1 MEERL
6 GQILGLVVDQAIQT
20 GEPVGSLSLVEQY
33 GLKVSPATIRNYFV
47 ELEED
52 GYIMQPHTSSGRMP
66 TEKGYREYVAGLLK
80 TKHLTKKESAELE
93 VAAEQGQEDNRRIKA
108 LAKAAA
114 DLAQNAVVVGIGSS
128 DSYYTGLSNLFSQPE
143 FKDWNRVVS
152 MSDILDRLDEV
163 LAKLRHVKFSEP
175 TTLIGSECPFGAMC
189 STIVTSAPQGCLIGV
204 LGPMRM
210 DYAQGITLMKKIQQL
225 LTV

>member
-33 GLKVSPATIRNYFV
+33 GLKVSPATIRNYFA
-47 ELEED
+47 ELEGD

-128 DSYYTGLSNLFSQPE
+128 DSYY
-143 FKDWNRVVS
+143 KDWNRVVS

-225 LTV
+225 LSV